1 MEDEPMSKNPRRGKK
16 AKPAE
21 QTPKEVKP
29 STLEEVRR
37 AVAEPAELV
46 TRLIEE
52 YKLHQK
58 LPPVLINTIRSII
71 LSKYGAK
78 PDESKIRQEFELL
91 VNLSHKIY
99 TNIEPIRDTLP
110 QAIIDEV
117 LSKLVE
123 VAHKYSLT
131 EEELAKIRE
140 DVVQSYLRALVEPGE
155 PVGTVAAQSIGE
167 PSTQMTLRTFHFAGV
182 RELNVTLGLPRLI
195 ELVDAKRRPETPI
208 MEIYLKDEYKHDLNT
223 ALEIARKLEYTS
235 LEAITE
241 SAEVDLIT
249 ESIIVR
255 LDKDMLE
262 DKGLKVDDVIKALSK
277 VKVLAGRM
285 RVDERDPLTL
295 VIEVPKQYAHISKI
309 LKFRERLLK
318 TKIKGVKGIR
328 KVILQRR
335 YNPSTGKHEY
345 VLLTEGSN
353 LAEVLGIPQVDH
365 RRTKTNDIHE
375 IERVLGIEAARQALI
390 NEMMNTLREQGLE
403 VDVRH
408 VMLVADL
415 MTWSGV
421 VRQIGRHG
429 VVGEKRSVLAR
440 AAFEITTKQL
450 FDASASGEFDPLRG
464 VAENIIVGQLIP
476 FGTNIVELKT
486 SPQQLARG
494 GNTQWAS

>member
-1 MEDEPMSKNPRRGKK
+1 MSKKSRKSKK
-16 AKPAE
+16 E
-21 QTPKEVKP
+21 KEVKKP
-29 STLEEVRR
+29 SKKEEPGTLEEVRK
-37 AVAEPAELV
+37 AVVEPGEIVSRLV
-46 TRLIEE
+46 KE
-52 YKLHQK
+52 YGIDKK
-58 LPPVLINTIRSII
+58 LPSVLVNAIRSAI
-71 LSKYGAK
+71 LGKHGVR
-78 PDESKIRQEFELL
+78 PEEGRIRQEFDYL
-91 VNLSHKIY
+91 VTLALRIY
-99 TNIEPIRDTLP
+99 SIMESARNVIPEGIM
-110 QAIIDEV
+110 DEV
-117 LSKLVE
+117 LSRLME
-123 VAHKYSLT
+123 AARRYSLID
-131 EEELAKIRE
+131 EEIVKIRE
-140 DVVQSYLRALVEPGE
+140 EVVQSYMRALVEPGE

-208 MEIYLKDEYKHDLNT
+208 MEIYLGDEFKHDLGV
-223 ALEIARKLEYTS
+223 ALEIARRLEYTS
-235 LEAITE
+235 LEAVTA

-249 ESIIVR
+249 ESIIIR
-255 LDKDMLE
+255 LDRDMLE
-262 DKGLKVDDVIKALSK
+262 DKGLSVDGVAEALSK
-277 VKVLAGRM
+277 GKLLAGKVG
-285 RVDERDPLTL
+285 VDEEDPLSL
-295 VIEVPKQYAHISKI
+295 VIEVPKAYSHISKI

-318 TKIKGVKGIR
+318 MKIKGVKGIK

-335 YNPSTGKHEY
+335 YSPLTGKYEY

-365 RRTKTNDIHE
+365 RRTRTNDIHE

-403 VDVRH
+403 VDIRH

-429 VVGEKRSVLAR
+429 IVGEKRSVLAR

-450 FDASASGEFDPLRG
+450 FDASASGEFDNLRG
-464 VAENIIVGQLIP
+464 VAENVIIGQLIP
-476 FGTNIVELKT
+476 FGTSMVELKT

-494 GNTQWAS
+494 GDTQ

>member
-1 MEDEPMSKNPRRGKK
+1 MSKNPRRGKK

>member
-1 MEDEPMSKNPRRGKK
+1 MSKSSKSRGRKT
-16 AKPAE
+16 KPAK
-21 QTPKEVKP
+21 QPPKKVEP
-29 STLEEVRR
+29 GTLEEIRK
-37 AVAEPAELV
+37 AVAEPGEVVA
-46 TRLIEE
+46 RLIEE
-52 YKLHQK
+52 YGLQQQ
-58 LPPVLINTIRSII
+58 LPSVLVNTIRSVI
-71 LSKYGAK
+71 LGKYGAR
-78 PDESKIRQEFELL
+78 PDETKIRQEFELL
-91 VNLSHKIY
+91 VNLSHRVY
-99 TNIEPIRDTLP
+99 SNIEPIRSTVP
-110 QAIIDEV
+110 QAIVDEV

-123 VAHKYSLT
+123 VAHKYSIT
-131 EEELAKIRE
+131 DEELVKIRE
-140 DVVQSYLRALVEPGE
+140 DIVQSYLRALVEPGE

-208 MEIYLKDEYKHDLNT
+208 MEIYLKDEYKHDLSI

-255 LDKDMLE
+255 LDRDMLE
-262 DKGLKVDDVIKALSK
+262 DKGLSVDDVVGALSK
-277 VKVLAGRM
+277 GKVLAGRV
-285 RVDERDPLTL
+285 RVDEEDPLTL
-295 VIEVPKQYAHISKI
+295 VIEVPKPYAHISKI

-318 TKIKGVKGIR
+318 SKIKGVKGIK

-365 RRTKTNDIHE
+365 RRTRTNDIHE

-429 VVGEKRSVLAR
+429 VVGEKKSVLAR

-450 FDASASGEFDPLRG
+450 FDASASGEFDSLQG
-464 VAENIIVGQLIP
+464 VAENIIIGQLIP
-476 FGTNIVELKT
+476 FGTSIVELKT

-494 GNTQWAS
+494 GDTQ

>member
-1 MEDEPMSKNPRRGKK
+1 MSKRSKRSRRTKV
-16 AKPAE
+16 AE
-21 QTPKEVKP
+21 RPPEKVEP
-29 STLEEVRR
+29 SALEEVRK
-37 AVAEPAELV
+37 AVVEPGELV
-46 TRLIEE
+46 SKLIEE
-52 YKLHQK
+52 YGLHQK
-58 LPPVLINTIRSII
+58 LPPVLVSTIRSII
-71 LSKYGAK
+71 LGRYGAK
-78 PDESKIRQEFELL
+78 PDEARIRQEF
-91 VNLSHKIY
+91 
-99 TNIEPIRDTLP
+99 DTLVKLSQSIYDTMEP
-110 QAIIDEV
+110 ARSVIPGSIMDEV
-117 LSKLVE
+117 LSKLAE
-123 VAHKYSLT
+123 VAYKYSLT
-131 EEELAKIRE
+131 REELVKIRE

-208 MEIYLKDEYKHDLNT
+208 MEIYLKDEYKHDLST
-223 ALEIARKLEYTS
+223 ALEIARKLEYTN
-235 LEAITE
+235 LEAVAA

-262 DKGLKVDDVIKALSK
+262 DKGLSVEDVVEALSK
-277 VKVLAGRM
+277 GKVLAGRV
-285 RVDERDPLTL
+285 RVDEEDPLTL
-295 VIEVPKQYAHISKI
+295 IVEVPRPHAHISKI

-318 TKIKGVKGIR
+318 TRIKGVKGIK

-335 YNPSTGKHEY
+335 YSPSTGKYEY

-365 RRTKTNDIHE
+365 RRTRTNDIHE
-375 IERVLGIEAARQALI
+375 IERVLGIEAARHALI

-403 VDVRH
+403 VDIRH

-429 VVGEKRSVLAR
+429 VVGEKKSVLAR

-450 FDASASGEFDPLRG
+450 FDASAAGEFDSLQG
-464 VAENIIVGQLIP
+464 VAENIIIGQLIP
-476 FGTNIVELKT
+476 FGTSMVELKT

-494 GNTQWAS
+494 EDTK